1 MKTTTSFIVKAVI
14 ATFLAIY
21 QMSHFLFYKYGDM
34 TLAGK
39 HYNSGVEAGMSDA
52 FLWFVIALVLGAL
65 IWFSAMLIMSVVEY
79 VLDKRAKHTKR
90 NRKAKEA
97 DKDEVFHD

>member
-1 MKTTTSFIVKAVI
+1 MKKTSFIIKTVI
-14 ATFLAIY
+14 ASFLAIY

-34 TLAGK
+34 ILAGK

-52 FLWFVIALVLGAL
+52 FMWFVLALVMGTV
-65 IWFSAMLIMSVVEY
+65 IWFGSMFIMSGIEY
-79 VLDKRAKHTKR
+79 MLDKRAKHTKR
-90 NRKAKEA
+90 RKEA